1 MQYDNGK
8 DNSARL
14 AALVIAFRLAI
25 IDQLKAQA
33 NGSALIPSVA
43 ALRAAAFKAMEEVVE
58 AEVDDIPPRLLL
70 NVWQAVMLCNDS
82 AFWQGLERD
91 IKAKKVEGLE
101 IVRGTKA
108 VAGSYY

>member
-25 IDQLKAQA
+25 VDQLKEQA
-33 NGSALIPSVA
+33 NGSAIVPSVA
-43 ALRAAAFKAMEEVVE
+43 LLRGAAFKAI
-58 AEVDDIPPRLLL
+58 AEIVDAEQEDLPPRLLL

-91 IKAKKVEGLE
+91 IKSKKIEGLE
-101 IVRGTKA
+101 IARGTKA